1 MAKDVQKKKLNLQ
14 SKENEKMIKHN
25 ITINNCPLKDRDTEV
40 SKSRY
45 LNIKIIEYAPNIF
58 AYLRNLEEIDLDEMI
73 ESFLPKNNKRGID
86 EYQGKSNNFYI
97 STDDNY
103 YIVKT
108 IKNDE
113 FEFIKGTFLDQYVQY
128 LTHNPQS
135 FLCRIYGIY
144 DIISSQGRKILI
156 IVMRNVIGDFQD
168 NIIAKYDLNGSTE
181 NRKINVDMENID
193 SITMNDLNFNEYEH
207 GIMISRENIKGFR
220 KIIKFDSS
228 FLCRLE
234 LMNYSVFLVKI
245 SLGKKEQFDVFGEK
259 NEKKAS
265 DFEDLMSN
273 NIIKPS
279 RMGKENNLTIDF
291 DKNDLK
297 KNEILSSAKG
307 KGKIYKIKHYRQYL
321 FPSFNPETAYIF
333 AIINYFQMFN
343 FYKSIESGIKRKLA
357 KNGVAV
363 SCVDPKTY
371 SLRFIKYF
379 EKLTDIKGFFKDR
392 KIDFNNEWENEDE
405 DNYDIEF
412 QSFDK

>member
-40 SKSRY
+40 SKGRY

-108 IKNDE
+108 IRNDE
-113 FEFIKGTFLDQYVQY
+113 LEFIKGTFLDHYVQH

-207 GIMISRENIKGFR
+207 GIMISRENIKKFR

-279 RMGKENNLTIDF
+279 LILMGNGNNLTIDF
-291 DKNDLK
+291 DKIDLK
-297 KNEILSSAKG
+297 KNEIGS
-307 KGKIYKIKHYRQYL
+307 
-321 FPSFNPETAYIF
+321 
-333 AIINYFQMFN
+333 
-343 FYKSIESGIKRKLA
+343 
-357 KNGVAV
+357 
-363 SCVDPKTY
+363 
-371 SLRFIKYF
+371 
-379 EKLTDIKGFFKDR
+379 
-392 KIDFNNEWENEDE
+392 
-405 DNYDIEF
+405 
-412 QSFDK
+412 